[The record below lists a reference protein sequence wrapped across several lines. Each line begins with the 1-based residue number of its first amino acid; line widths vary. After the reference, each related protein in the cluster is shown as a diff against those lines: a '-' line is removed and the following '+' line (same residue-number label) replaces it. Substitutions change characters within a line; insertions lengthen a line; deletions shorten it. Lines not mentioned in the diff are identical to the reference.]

1 MIICSDEDFKEAAE
15 FYADK
20 LGIPD
25 TAVIAIGLYPEMP
38 VAGYCEF
45 HLEEVIPYCMIGI
58 ENTDVEG
65 EEDPISVLAHEM
77 VHAKQYFLG
86 ELVDHGSHVSWHGK
100 KFQEF
105 EASSEEYF
113 FSPWE
118 VESYGLQVG
127 LYRLYCRHLDSVM
140 NN

>member
-1 MIICSDEDFKEAAE
+1 MIICSDDDFKEAAE
-15 FYADK
+15 FYAEK

-25 TAVIAIGLYPEMP
+25 DAIIAIGLYPEMP
-38 VAGYCEF
+38 VAGYCEY
-45 HLEEVIPYCMIGI
+45 HQEEVIPYCLIGI
-58 ENTDVEG
+58 DNSDAED

-77 VHAKQYFLG
+77 VHAKQYIFG
-86 ELVDHGSHVSWHGK
+86 ELVDHGSHVSWHDK

-118 VESYGLQVG
+118 VEAFGMQVG
-127 LYRLYCRHLDSVM
+127 LYRMYCRSIEE
-140 NN
+140 